1 MGELMETQ
9 IMRAGPIPLAYF
21 AAADGQGGHAAPAT
35 LDEAKARELVQLF
48 KLLADETRLRVI
60 YYLMQQN
67 EINVRTFC
75 RLLRQSQPAVSHHLA
90 LLRAAGIIECR
101 RDGKHNFYRLML
113 KKCEAYLDAVFDVNA
128 GKNRSIKLD
137 DALLTYGRDGQAS

>member
-1 MGELMETQ
+1 METQ
-9 IMRAGPIPLAYF
+9 VTQAGTIPLSYFGTAEGQASQAGPT
-21 AAADGQGGHAAPAT
+21 T
-35 LDEAKARELVQLF
+35 LGEDKARELVQLF

-113 KKCEAYLDAVFDVNA
+113 KKCEAYLDAVFDVNSD
-128 GKNRSIKLD
+128 GNRRIKFE
-137 DALLTYGRDGQAS
+137 DALLTYGRGGQAS